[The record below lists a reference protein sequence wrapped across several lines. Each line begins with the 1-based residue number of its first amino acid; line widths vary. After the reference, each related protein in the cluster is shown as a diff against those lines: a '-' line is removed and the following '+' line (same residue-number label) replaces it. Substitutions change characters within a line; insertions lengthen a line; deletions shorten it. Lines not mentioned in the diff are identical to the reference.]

1 MNYFKAKN
9 RQEFLMF
16 WDGEMQKKLFRCA
29 KELGFY
35 NKLKKTLSP
44 RGYLFATSGGRV
56 ALLNKLLIDL
66 NENKDGVL
74 NFENL
79 FEEEGKDYT
88 YPVHTAL
95 RSKIHL
101 SHLYALTILQKCGLS
116 HYELMDAFKWVTKE
130 IFKGHKMYAKRKEMM
145 GYFRIFMS

>member
-9 RQEFLMF
+9 RQEFLMY
-16 WDGEMQKKLFRCA
+16 WDGEMQKKLFRCS

-35 NKLKKTLSP
+35 NKLKKALSP
-44 RGYLFATSGGRV
+44 SGYLFATSGGRV
-56 ALLNKLLIDL
+56 GLLNKLLIDL

-74 NFENL
+74 NFEGL
-79 FEEEGKDYT
+79 FDDEGKDCT

-101 SHLYALTILQKCGLS
+101 SHLYSLAILQKCGISHSELS
-116 HYELMDAFKWVTKE
+116 NAFKWLSKE
-130 IFKGHKMYAKRKEMM
+130 IFKGHKFYAKRKELV
-145 GYFRIFMS
+145 GYFILFMS

>member
-1 MNYFKAKN
+1 MY
-9 RQEFLMF
+9 
-16 WDGEMQKKLFRCA
+16 WDGEMQKKLFRCS

-44 RGYLFATSGGRV
+44 RGYLFATSGGRL

-79 FEEEGKDYT
+79 FEENGKGYT

-95 RSKIHL
+95 RSKVHL
-101 SHLYALTILQKCGLS
+101 SHLYSLAILQKCGLS
-116 HYELMDAFKWVTKE
+116 HTDLIKSFGWMTRE